1 MPIRCGICHR
11 EGHNRRTCPNR
22 VQLALPEGQPVQP
35 VQPVQTVQPP
45 VGDIRFDGE
54 AISSMVRELDLQKVE
69 ISLSN
74 LRDHPVY
81 VYRVVGNMM
90 LWDLDSYT
98 TRITFVVE
106 IPSNNRVQLDPTMGD
121 RFIVLKK
128 LTDSQNQLHCA
139 YTPWETFVP
148 SERIPLGTP
157 RPPNSSLRSLTE
169 GEDVIN
175 IYQGM
180 DTNIRLDAGLELSEI
195 NKWKFNALKLDYLLK
210 EVIRLGGMNY
220 ENISPILDLH
230 QDVALDEC
238 CEFDK
243 EQAGVPSEL
252 TNVI

>member
-1 MPIRCGICHR
+1 MPCSHCK
-11 EGHNRRTCPNR
+11 ESGHNRRTCPNR
-22 VQLALPEGQPVQP
+22 IQLAIPDAQPVQQ
-35 VQPVQTVQPP
+35 VQPVPHVPQVQPP

-128 LTDSQNQLHCA
+128 LTDSQNQLML
-139 YTPWETFVP
+139 
-148 SERIPLGTP
+148 IL
-157 RPPNSSLRSLTE
+157 
-169 GEDVIN
+169 N
-175 IYQGM
+175 I
-180 DTNIRLDAGLELSEI
+180 
-195 NKWKFNALKLDYLLK
+195 
-210 EVIRLGGMNY
+210 
-220 ENISPILDLH
+220 
-230 QDVALDEC
+230 
-238 CEFDK
+238 
-243 EQAGVPSEL
+243 
-252 TNVI
+252 